1 MKRKVL
7 IPMNDETPKR
17 RTGTYNLQETERHA
31 LAFEK
36 VNYHPNKPILG
47 FVDGADRYTEELNWG
62 AVGCWGEE
70 PVMQAVRAIAE
81 TPMLGDIVIQQN
93 SEWSET
99 DEAIQIG
106 VLWPT
111 DRVPQGIFM
120 RGLGCAPKH
129 RMKVCAKAISPRA
142 AHEFQV
148 DLMGGEEWDARV
160 ENRKN
165 AVHTRLS
172 QVMHRLL
179 AFVANGDVGDAG
191 AFGIE
196 GEEECIEYLLAAC
209 RFYGG
214 EGFSGRVFA
223 PARCQKDIVNH
234 TLSPQMR
241 LGWAMGEQIWTDNP
255 VPWGGASPAEEESP
269 APTVAREHPPI
280 YKEKR
285 TSLHIDLGGDFWVEE
300 TRCPSCAQRLI
311 IHAPASMCPSG
322 RPVGLTVKCGDC
334 KHSFGWP

>member
-7 IPMNDETPKR
+7 IPINDDSPKR
-17 RTGTYNLQETERHA
+17 RTGTYNLQESERHA

-36 VNYHPNKPILG
+36 VAYHPNKPMLG
-47 FVDGADRYTEELNWG
+47 FVDGADRYTENLGWG
-62 AVGCWGEE
+62 HVSEWGNEAVMRT
-70 PVMQAVRAIAE
+70 VHAIAE
-81 TPMLGDIVIQQN
+81 TPMLGEIVIQQN
-93 SEWSET
+93 SEWADT

-129 RMKVCAKAISPRA
+129 RMKVCAKSISPRA

-148 DLMGGEEWDARV
+148 ELMGGEDE
-160 ENRKN
+160 RKN

-179 AFVANGDVGDAG
+179 AFVANCDVGDAG

-196 GEEECIEYLLAAC
+196 GEEESLESFLRDCM
-209 RFYGG
+209 FHGG
-214 EGFSGRVFA
+214 AGFSGRVFA
-223 PARCQKDIVNH
+223 PARCQTAIVNH

-241 LGWAMGEQIWTDNP
+241 RGWAMGEEIWTDNP
-255 VPWGGASPAEEESP
+255 VPWGGASPAEEEESP
-269 APTVAREHPPI
+269 VPTVAREHPPI

-285 TSLHIDLGGDFWVEE
+285 PSLHIDLGGDFWVEE
-300 TRCPSCAQRLI
+300 TRCPSCSQRLI